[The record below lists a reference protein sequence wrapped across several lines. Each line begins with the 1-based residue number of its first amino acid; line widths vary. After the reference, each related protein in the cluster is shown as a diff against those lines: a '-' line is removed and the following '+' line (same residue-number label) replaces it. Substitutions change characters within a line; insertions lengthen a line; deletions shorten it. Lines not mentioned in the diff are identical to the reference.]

1 MKNKFLSSIFILLS
15 LFIFSCSGS
24 NGAKLR
30 YPVITKGQ
38 LSDTL
43 TNDLQCSIIINGKD
57 YTIPP
62 DSITTAYTFSDSS
75 LILTFKGVGSGRLV
89 FTIPNIF
96 KCPSPIATGYSSVRF
111 KVAGSDEYS
120 VEPTVD
126 LYDYGMRGI
135 SFNNLNDGQ
144 HKNEAS
150 PGAADI
156 ISIQKIDEN
165 TTTNWAAYLV
175 KGKIHTTVLKNV
187 YESAAGEM
195 NRDYTVNGSFVIHAK
210 IYF

>member
-1 MKNKFLSSIFILLS
+1 MSEQNSFPLADAGSENDIGSKNAYSLQSASRNTLRPLLNS
-15 LFIFSCSGS
+15 L
-24 NGAKLR
+24 
-30 YPVITKGQ
+30 
-38 LSDTL
+38 
-43 TNDLQCSIIINGKD
+43 
-57 YTIPP
+57 
-62 DSITTAYTFSDSS
+62 
-75 LILTFKGVGSGRLV
+75 
-89 FTIPNIF
+89 
-96 KCPSPIATGYSSVRF
+96 ATGYSYVRF

>member
-1 MKNKFLSSIFILLS
+1 MKNKFLSSIIISLS

-111 KVAGSDEYS
+111 KIAGSDEYS

-126 LYDYGMRGI
+126 LYDY
-135 SFNNLNDGQ
+135 GQ